1 MRVRQVGGD
10 QGSCDVGVALRLRP
24 CVFVCVCVFL
34 GRMYRGCVLR
44 YIFEMKSKEVSSCL
58 ANVVSVSSNAG
69 PSVEMCSRQL

>member
-1 MRVRQVGGD
+1 MTRAAVTW
-10 QGSCDVGVALRLRP
+10 ALRCVCARVCL
-24 CVFVCVCVFL
+24 CVFVFL